1 MKHTSQPWPLWV
13 GLLAFI
19 AMLAAVYGL
28 LSQPKAKQQP
38 IAQVQPSISP
48 TLAPSQTPTFSQTPA
63 PSQTPQPQPTATE
76 MLLELPTLFRT
87 MVATS
92 LPLADATPQPDAQA
106 YRLKPW
112 TELDALQAYQE
123 ARDTANNLDQQEWN
137 QVLSTPSL
145 TSTPVETYSSSDQAF
160 YEESLLYEAYLRY
173 PQLRSDPGLN
183 DELQGLKLNGVP
195 VDYAYVHNH
204 SVQPLADQIE
214 TDLNHDQIKLSA
226 DTLKNWLAS
235 KQIDISDQSAV
246 VKNLFGDGSTAQV
259 VQISA
264 NGPVMA
270 MFAIRQSQS
279 GAYSVIPL
287 YPEYRNF
294 NWGQETFQVLDV
306 NGDKQAEIVISDD
319 QEGTGS
325 SHFCEKT
332 VEVYEWN
339 GSAFQDLMENN
350 PVESVDLDGACVD
363 PTFIPGQNGVMVIVT
378 ETQLPTDCDNQYYTV
393 RTLYYWDGKGFKGSL
408 PQPMPPPHSQLNM
421 CTISWAIT
429 AGPQNSQAAQIL
441 ASAFYPWPQDAVK
454 EWGPASRDYF
464 SLKLATW
471 YIRLGQLNQ
480 GLALLHSV
488 ASAPYTPAYP
498 LPAQVANTFLNA
510 YAYGGMYRALQAVD
524 DFYLQEF
531 VSSGTC
537 SWIYCDIDQTRSLW
551 GFAENTW
558 GNGFRNDFDAIDGMR
573 LSLQVDQ
580 PKNLDE
586 FTSWLKDNQ
595 IQYWELRQADLNG
608 DGRPDWLVNITFN
621 EKQYDGSVDQ
631 YTKLYAFLNT
641 DTGIIPFDIHYLS
654 DGSNFKIR
662 WQSYLPAAG
671 VEEINVFQA
680 DQFLFTFRFHKSNG
694 EYSVVQDLPT
704 DMLTDIGNFPVV
716 TDWNITDTPQ
726 GKTLVV
732 QYGGVTGTYVWD
744 STQGKLVPTGF
755 SPDLQEQYISQ
766 IEQALYVDNDPS
778 KALPL
783 LDKLLAQK
791 TIENYVY
798 EEGVGIINPPRLRPY
813 LLYLRG
819 LAYELSGDSQDAVGD
834 YWQLWHDYPAD
845 PFAVIAQ
852 RKLERVQ

>member
-38 IAQVQPSISP
+38 LAQLQP
-48 TLAPSQTPTFSQTPA
+48 TLTATFAASATPA
-63 PSQTPQPQPTATE
+63 PSPTPQPQSTATE

-112 TELDALQAYQE
+112 TEQDALQAYQE

-160 YEESLLYEAYLRY
+160 YEESLLYEAFLRY
-173 PQLRSDPGLN
+173 PQLRADTGLN
-183 DELQGLKLNGVP
+183 NELLDLKLNGVP

-204 SVQPLADQIE
+204 SVQPLADLIE
-214 TDLNHDQIKLSA
+214 TDLNQGQVQFSA
-226 DTLKNWLAS
+226 DALNTWLGLRQMS
-235 KQIDISDQSAV
+235 VRNQSAL

-264 NGPVMA
+264 NGPVLA
-270 MFAIRQSQS
+270 MFAIRHSQS

-294 NWGQETFQVLDV
+294 NWGQETFQVLDL
-306 NGDKQAEIVISDD
+306 NGDGRAEIAISDD
-319 QEGTGS
+319 QEGIGI

-350 PVESVDLDGACVD
+350 PVESADLDGACVD
-363 PTFIPGQNGVMVIVT
+363 PTFIPGQNGAMVIVT
-378 ETQLPTDCDNQYYTV
+378 ETQLPNDCDNQFYTV
-393 RTLYYWDGKGFKGSL
+393 RTLYYWDGQGFKGAAPQSL
-408 PQPMPPPHSQLNM
+408 PAPDSRSDM
-421 CTISWAIT
+421 CAISWAIT

-441 ASAFYPWPQDAVK
+441 ASAFYPWPKDAVK

-558 GNGFRNDFDAIDGMR
+558 DNGFRNDFDAIDGMR

-586 FTSWLKDNQ
+586 FTSWLKNNQ
-595 IQYWELRQADLNG
+595 IQYRDLQQADLDD
-608 DGRPDWLVNITFN
+608 DGTPDWLVAITFTTK
-621 EKQYDGSVDQ
+621 EYDGSIDQ
-631 YTKLYAFLNT
+631 ENKLYTFLST
-641 DTGIIPFDIHYLS
+641 DTGIIPFDIHYLP

-671 VEEINVFQA
+671 AEEINVFQA

-704 DMLTDIGNFPVV
+704 DMLTDVGNFQVV
-716 TDWNITDTPQ
+716 SDWNITDTPQ
-726 GKTLVV
+726 GKVLVV

-744 STQGKLVPTGF
+744 SAQGKLVPTGF

-819 LAYELSGDSQDAVGD
+819 LAYELSADAKDAVSD

-852 RKLERVQ
+852 RKLEPNK